1 MAYRCTVSWS
11 RHVDIGMDGARNG
24 FRGLALYGGIGDDAA
39 AVQKTTTARFWAL
52 EKSTRFSPP

>member
-1 MAYRCTVSWS
+1 
-11 RHVDIGMDGARNG
+11 MDGARNG